1 MDQERK
7 GKERKG
13 KESWDQVPEACN
25 VRLNES
31 IYSFF
36 YPFWFFKTNK
46 KTNLAKPLQPWLAS
60 WVVIKHIVT
69 TLI

>member
-36 YPFWFFKTNK
+36 LPFLVFQNK
-46 KTNLAKPLQPWLAS
+46 QKNESRQ
-60 WVVIKHIVT
+60 T
-69 TLI
+69 TPTVAGS